1 MKAEKLIEVL
11 SHFKD
16 QQVYFNEWDSCR
28 EIEIRITGDNGLYL
42 IRGEPIKP
50 VESEEQDD

>member
-16 QQVYFNEWDSCR
+16 QQVYFNEWDGCR
-28 EIEIRITGDNGLYL
+28 EIEVRITGDSGLYL

>member
-16 QQVYFNEWDSCR
+16 QQVYFNEWDVCR
-28 EIEIRITGDNGLYL
+28 EIEIRITGDSGLYL
-42 IRGEPIKP
+42 IRGELIKP